1 MRRSDYQTTRKEFSQ
16 SNAWMLPDLLQIL
29 NDKTARG
36 GHSFGSY
43 SKAYCRPPDPSDLVP
58 HRGSLCILVAYLSP
72 SRLRR
77 NREAVL
83 EWTNLAIS
91 RVAVRPDPSARHG
104 SRGVRSS
111 SEYPAK
117 PRQRE
122 LPHRRTDVADLLRSN
137 QLKPVYHGEHGLTL
151 HILNGYSCYQ
161 VQDGLPHIPRRLP
174 ELDLNELLFCRN

>member
-91 RVAVRPDPSARHG
+91 LKGHRKTGHTGSLQKRPWEVPG
-104 SRGVRSS
+104 
-111 SEYPAK
+111 
-117 PRQRE
+117 
-122 LPHRRTDVADLLRSN
+122 T
-137 QLKPVYHGEHGLTL
+137 
-151 HILNGYSCYQ
+151 
-161 VQDGLPHIPRRLP
+161 
-174 ELDLNELLFCRN
+174 